1 MSEHHIV
8 PLKIYFLI
16 FFALMIGTSLTI
28 AAAFVNMGFLNTPV
42 ALIIALIK
50 TSLVILFFMHVKYSP
65 KLIGLFAVAGFIWL
79 SIMLSLTMQDYYTR
93 GWGQEAPVQFLKEGA
108 FF

>member
-16 FFALMIGTSLTI
+16 FFALMIGTGLTI
-28 AAAFVNMGFLNTPV
+28 AVAFVNMGFLNTPV

-50 TSLVILFFMHVKYSP
+50 ASLVIL
-65 KLIGLFAVAGFIWL
+65 
-79 SIMLSLTMQDYYTR
+79 
-93 GWGQEAPVQFLKEGA
+93 
-108 FF
+108 